1 MTHANAALT
10 PRHRVKVARLV
21 VDDGYSISEVAA
33 CSQVS
38 WPTVKRWVDRY
49 AAGESMLDRS
59 SRPKT
64 SPARTSRTVTKRCV
78 SLRMR
83 LREGP
88 VQLAARLGIAPS
100 TVHRILTTARLNRL
114 SYVDRATGEPIRR
127 YEHPHPGS
135 LVHVDVK
142 KLGNIPDGGGWRYVG
157 RRQGEKNRAATPGK
171 PRNQYGGPKLGYAFV
186 HTVIDDYSRVAYTEV
201 HDDETAITAVAV
213 LHRAVEWFADRGVT
227 IERVLSDNGGAYR
240 SHLWRDTC
248 EALSIT
254 PKRTRPYR
262 PQTNGK
268 VERFHRTMADGW
280 AYARC
285 YRSEQ
290 ERRDALGPWL
300 RHYNFTRPHTACCN
314 LPPASR
320 LAPRSSSGVLATI
333 DVKAEGLHED
343 QCGQAGRQTDGTV

>member
-1 MTHANAALT
+1 
-10 PRHRVKVARLV
+10 
-21 VDDGYSISEVAA
+21 
-33 CSQVS
+33 
-38 WPTVKRWVDRY
+38 
-49 AAGESMLDRS
+49 
-59 SRPKT
+59 
-64 SPARTSRTVTKRCV
+64 
-78 SLRMR
+78 MR

-88 VQLAARLGIAPS
+88 VQLASRLDIAPS

-114 SYVDRATGEPIRR
+114 SYVDRATGEPVRR

-157 RRQGEKNRAATPGK
+157 RRQGGKNRAVTPGK

-186 HTVIDDYSRVAYTEV
+186 HTVIDDHSRVAYTEV
-201 HDDETAITAVAV
+201 HDDERAVTAVAV
-213 LHRAVEWFADRGVT
+213 LRRAVQWFAGHGVT

-285 YRSEQ
+285 YTSEQ
-290 ERRDALGPWL
+290 ERRDALEPWL
-300 RHYNFTRPHTACCN
+300 GHYNEVRPHTACDN
-314 LPPASR
+314 HPPLTKLRAAGYSSAAST
-320 LAPRSSSGVLATI
+320 PTPGGSSVKNSGS
-333 DVKAEGLHED
+333 E
-343 QCGQAGRQTDGTV
+343 

>member
-1 MTHANAALT
+1 MPHANAALT
-10 PRHRVKVARLV
+10 PRHRLKVARLV
-21 VDDGYSISEVAA
+21 VDDGYPISEVAA
-33 CSQVS
+33 RFQVS

-49 AAGESMLDRS
+49 LSGESMHDRS
-59 SRPKT
+59 SRPKS
-64 SPARTSRTVTKRCV
+64 SPNKADPAVTKRCV

-100 TVHRILTTARLNRL
+100 TVHRILTAARLNRL
-114 SYVDRATGEPIRR
+114 SYGDRATGEPIRR

-142 KLGNIPDGGGWRYVG
+142 KIGN
-157 RRQGEKNRAATPGK
+157 
-171 PRNQYGGPKLGYAFV
+171 
-186 HTVIDDYSRVAYTEV
+186 
-201 HDDETAITAVAV
+201 ITAVAV

-248 EALSIT
+248 ECLSIT

-262 PQTNGK
+262 AQTNGK

-285 YRSEQ
+285 YTSEQ
-290 ERRDALGPWL
+290 ERRDALQAWL
-300 RHYNFTRPHTACCN
+300 HHYNQHRPHTACGN
-314 LPPASR
+314 QPPLTKLRAAGYSSVAST
-320 LAPRSSSGVLATI
+320 PTPGGSSVKNSGS
-333 DVKAEGLHED
+333 E
-343 QCGQAGRQTDGTV
+343 

>member
-1 MTHANAALT
+1 MSHANAALT
-10 PRHRVKVARLV
+10 PRHRLKVARLV
-21 VDDGYSISEVAA
+21 IDEGWPVSEVAA
-33 CSQVS
+33 RFQVS

-49 AAGESMLDRS
+49 ANGESMHDRS

-64 SPARTSRTVTKRCV
+64 SPYKTSKATMKRCV

-88 VQLAARLGIAPS
+88 VQLASRLGIAPS
-100 TVHRILTTARLNRL
+100 TVHRILTTTRLNRL
-114 SYVDRATGEPIRR
+114 AYVDRATGEPVRR
-127 YEHPHPGS
+127 YEHDYPGS

-157 RRQGEKNRAATPGK
+157 RRQGEKNRSATPDK
-171 PRNQYGGPKLGYAFV
+171 PRSKWHNPKLGYAFV
-186 HTVIDDYSRVAYTEV
+186 HTVIDDHSRVAYTEV

-213 LHRAVEWFADRGVT
+213 LHRAVDWFADRGVT

-240 SHLWRDTC
+240 SLLWRDAC
-248 EALSIT
+248 EELSIT

-290 ERRDALGPWL
+290 ERRDALQAWL
-300 RHYNFTRPHTACCN
+300 HQYNQHRPHSACDN
-314 LPPASR
+314 QPPFSR
-320 LAPRSSSGVLATI
+320 LINVP
-333 DVKAEGLHED
+333 D
-343 QCGQAGRQTDGTV
+343 QYN